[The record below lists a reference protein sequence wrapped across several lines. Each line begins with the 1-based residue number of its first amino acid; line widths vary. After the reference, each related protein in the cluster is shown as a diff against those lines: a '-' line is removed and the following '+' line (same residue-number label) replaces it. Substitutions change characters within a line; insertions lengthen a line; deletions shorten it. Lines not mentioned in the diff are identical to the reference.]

1 LKTDLKN
8 VSLSFKDILLV
19 PFDDE
24 ACTIGSRTLPSL
36 QSEVCPGKPLAVPII
51 SAPMD
56 SITGSSM
63 AVAMDQCGG
72 LGILSRRIGDPAEH
86 AQHAREVSMLKVL
99 GVKYPACAMG
109 VRDIPQLKAD
119 LTDLCRR
126 GLSIV
131 CFDIANGNHVLMKA
145 AIDIAQEV
153 RVDYPHLSIIA
164 GNVCTGN
171 AADILAGWGA
181 DAVKCGI
188 GPGAACTTRKV
199 TGFGV
204 PQFSAIIDCASA
216 LKGRTT
222 KLIADGGI
230 RTTGDMAKCFW
241 AGADTVMAG
250 YVFSGHKEC
259 AMPTVYRGMSSR
271 TVHGRSDVAPEGI
284 DITVPARGSV
294 IDTMARFAASLKAS
308 LSMGNAL
315 NLAEFRRNVAA
326 IRVSTMSDLESGTVA
341 GE

>member
-1 LKTDLKN
+1 
-8 VSLSFKDILLV
+8 
-19 PFDDE
+19 
-24 ACTIGSRTLPSL
+24 
-36 QSEVCPGKPLAVPII
+36 
-51 SAPMD
+51 MD
-56 SITGSSM
+56 SVTGSSM

-86 AQHAREVSMLKVL
+86 AQHAREVSMLRVL

-126 GLSIV
+126 GLKIV
-131 CFDIANGNHVLMKA
+131 CFDIANGNCTKMQA
-145 AIDIAQEV
+145 AIGVALEV
-153 RVDYPHLSIIA
+153 RVDYPDLGIVA

-181 DAVKCGI
+181 DAIKCGI

-204 PQFSAIIDCASA
+204 PQFSAIMDCASA

-230 RTTGDMAKCFW
+230 RTTGDIAKCFW
-241 AGADTVMAG
+241 AGADTVMMG
-250 YVFSGHKEC
+250 YLFAGHKEC
-259 AMPTVYRGMSSR
+259 AMPTTYRGMSSR
-271 TVHGRSDVAPEGI
+271 TVHGRSDIASEGI
-284 DITVPARGSV
+284 DMTVPARGSV
-294 IDTMARFAASLKAS
+294 VDTITKFVAALKAS
-308 LSMGNAL
+308 LSFGNAM
-315 NLAEFRRNVAA
+315 NLTEFRRNVAA